1 MVPERSGINN
11 QSKKRKFIIISGTV
25 IEREKFTSGIAANC
39 PFPSGTLSMQTPFF
53 KQTGLDLNENF
64 QATLNVSIKP
74 RTCTL
79 INPEFTFPNVKWCP
93 EYDPDTFSFS
103 RCRIIFVELTIDAF
117 VYFHHLKNREGQ
129 FWEDSVIEIIAP
141 YIPGLRYGWGVK
153 LELNPEEI
161 MIKSV

>member
-25 IEREKFTSGIAANC
+25 IEGVKFTSGIAANC

-53 KQTGLDLNENF
+53 KQKGLDLNENF

-79 INPEFTFPNVKWCP
+79 INPEFTFPNVKWYP
-93 EYDPDTFSFS
+93 DHDPDTFSFS
-103 RCRIIFVELTIDAF
+103 RCSIIFEELTIDAF
-117 VYFHHLKNREGQ
+117 AYFHHPKNREGQ
-129 FWEDSVIEIIAP
+129 FWKDSVIEIIAP
-141 YIPGLRYGWGVK
+141 YLPGLRYGQTVQ

-161 MIKSV
+161 KINYV